1 VCAYFQRLQN
11 FTIEKKKQPTHT
23 KVEECL
29 RYGMPIDYD
38 ENILNG
44 GDKNYG
50 QSGYTGKLTENNLLI
65 LQDTTCEMASHVI
78 VSVASLKVMH
88 RYIAMDTVH

>member
-1 VCAYFQRLQN
+1 MFMLWHAN
-11 FTIEKKKQPTHT
+11 PT
-23 KVEECL
+23 
-29 RYGMPIDYD
+29 DYD

-65 LQDTTCEMASHVI
+65 LHYKTPHVKWHFM
-78 VSVASLKVMH
+78 L
-88 RYIAMDTVH
+88 